1 MIKLNHWRKE
11 GPIDPRIGGALFVAP
26 QSYSNASSKGSGTG
40 NWYEALAEAWG
51 QVLDKKAGELVS
63 ASNQIGNDGNNN
75 PSAMIKASALAQ
87 EFAFTSNMAATANS
101 SVGNGLE
108 TVSKRQ

>member
-1 MIKLNHWRKE
+1 MIKLSHWRKE
-11 GPIDPRIGGALFVAP
+11 GPIDPRVGNAMFIAP
-26 QSYSNASSKGSGTG
+26 QSYSNANSKGPGSG

-51 QVLDKKAGELVS
+51 QVLDKNAGEIVA
-63 ASNQIGNDGNNN
+63 ASNQIGNEGMNN

-87 EFAFTSNMAATANS
+87 EFGFTSNMAATANS

-108 TVSKRQ
+108 SVSKKQ

>member
-11 GPIDPRIGGALFVAP
+11 SPIDPRIGGAMFIAP
-26 QSYSNASSKGSGTG
+26 QSYSDAKTKGPGSG

-51 QVLDKKAGELVS
+51 QVMDKKAGELVA
-63 ASNQIGNDGNNN
+63 ASDQIGNDGNNN

-87 EFAFTSNMAATANS
+87 EFAFTSNMAATSNS
-101 SVGNGLE
+101 SVGQGLE
-108 TVSKRQ
+108 AVSKRQ